1 MNKVVAGIDIGG
13 TKIAIALEALNGA
26 KAGEV
31 RISTKVERGPFEI
44 VENISREIEGLLE
57 DNQGSLVSLGVGC
70 PGPLD
75 MEKGLILSPTNLPN
89 WDNFP
94 LVDLLKKRFKV
105 PIVLDNDANT
115 ATLGEYIYGA
125 GRGFKNLIYITIST
139 GIGGGIVV
147 NDKLIH
153 GVGAG
158 AGELGHT
165 IVLPGGRACKCGST
179 GCLET
184 ICSGVN
190 IARRAQERLAMGE
203 ASLLKEMS
211 GASSEV
217 TTEMVVEAVRQDDQ
231 LASEIWAETCHFL
244 AIGIGNMI
252 TLLAPEA
259 VIIGGGVATA
269 GELLLKP
276 LRNLLNQY
284 VTMVPMDKVTVL
296 PASLGS
302 ESGVCGALVIAK
314 QAYSNQFQAQTV

>member
-1 MNKVVAGIDIGG
+1 MNKVIAGIDIGG
-13 TKIAIALEALNGA
+13 TKIAIALETLE
-26 KAGEV
+26 GEKV
-31 RISTKVERGPFEI
+31 AVNRISTQVELGPFQI
-44 VENISREIEGLLE
+44 VENISKEIEE
-57 DNQGSLVSLGVGC
+57 MIKETPADLVSIGIGC

-89 WDNFP
+89 WDEFP
-94 LVDLLKKRFKV
+94 LVEIIKKCFKV
-105 PIVLDNDANT
+105 PTVLDNDANT

-125 GRGFKNLIYITIST
+125 GRGFTNLIYITVST
-139 GIGGGIVV
+139 GIGGGIVI
-147 NDKLIH
+147 NGELIH

-165 IVLPGGRACKCGST
+165 IVLPNGIPCKCGSV

-190 IARRAQERLAMGE
+190 IARRATDRLAKGE
-203 ASLLKEMS
+203 PSLLRKMS
-211 GASSEV
+211 GDSHEV
-217 TTEMVVEAVRQDDQ
+217 TTEMVVEAVRQGDQ

-259 VIIGGGVATA
+259 VIIGGGVAMA

-276 LRNLLNQY
+276 LRSLLKQY
-284 VTMVPMDKVTVL
+284 VTMVPMEKVAILQAT
-296 PASLGS
+296 LGS

-314 QAYSNQFQAQTV
+314 QAYSNHFQAHAK